1 MLVARSGGK
10 VNIRVRVVLLPEFT
24 LPKNV
29 HTLIHQYLDSR
40 LFHSW
45 TSTHS
50 VIFDCKS
57 SEYITNSIDRC
68 HGYKV

>member
-10 VNIRVRVVLLPEFT
+10 VNIRVGVVLLPEFT

-29 HTLIHQYLDSR
+29 HILIHQYIDSR

-50 VIFDCKS
+50 VMFDYKS
-57 SEYITNSIDRC
+57 SENVTNSIDRC
-68 HGYKV
+68 HGFKV